1 MRPRLVLA
9 HRSRPPLPRSL
20 WGAHQPRC
28 LLPFLD
34 VPPFI
39 HLADASLPAT
49 QLILSSCISG
59 VFLLSNFHAPGR
71 LLPVRRR
78 GRQEENLPHPR
89 HDDRLP
95 RRGCFSSSRPTSSPT
110 SRAGPDATWVWPP
123 RPNSRVGLS
132 SSRVS
137 EPHRTCTALGMASA
151 GVHTVRPQGT
161 SGHRPGSSAAGVM
174 RRGGGPKLSR
184 RAW

>member
-59 VFLLSNFHAPGR
+59 VFLLSNFHAH
-71 LLPVRRR
+71 LA
-78 GRQEENLPHPR
+78 
-89 HDDRLP
+89 D
-95 RRGCFSSSRPTSSPT
+95 CFPY
-110 SRAGPDATWVWPP
+110 GEGDAKKKTYLILGTMTGFH
-123 RPNSRVGLS
+123 VGLLLLFKAYFFS
-132 SSRVS
+132 Y
-137 EPHRTCTALGMASA
+137 
-151 GVHTVRPQGT
+151 
-161 SGHRPGSSAAGVM
+161 
-174 RRGGGPKLSR
+174 K
-184 RAW
+184 